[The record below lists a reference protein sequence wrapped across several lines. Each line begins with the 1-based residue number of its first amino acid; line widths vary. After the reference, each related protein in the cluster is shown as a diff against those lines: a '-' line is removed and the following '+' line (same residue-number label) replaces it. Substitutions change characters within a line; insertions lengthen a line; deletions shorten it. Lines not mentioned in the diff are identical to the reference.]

1 MYEPVIQGFGSSTGR
16 PGAVEFSA
24 FYHGKLVLIAISFVI
39 LIWMFCRLVVYLM
52 HRGKL
57 LDPKISTIEQ
67 NSINS
72 MLSNDMAA
80 LIGTLAGLST
90 LSLAVSTNIPVD
102 YTIVLTVMSGALAFL
117 SAGYWISS
125 NRNLAQATY
134 AQINKASF

>member
-1 MYEPVIQGFGSSTGR
+1 MGQGFGSSTGR

-24 FYHGKLVLIAISFVI
+24 LYHGKLVLIAIFVVF
-39 LIWMFCRLVVYLM
+39 LIWIICRLVVHFM

-57 LDPKISTIEQ
+57 ADLPISSIEQ
-67 NSINS
+67 NSIAS

-80 LIGTLAGLST
+80 LIGTIAGLST

-102 YTIVLTVMSGALAFL
+102 YAIILTVTSGALAFL

-134 AQINKASF
+134 AQINRQAF